1 MLRLRAGDGVVAAAF
16 LSALTFAVWIL
27 TQRDSKGTTK
37 LKPTI

>member
-1 MLRLRAGDGVVAAAF
+1 MLRLHAGESCLAAF
-16 LSALTFAVWIL
+16 LPAPTFAVWIL